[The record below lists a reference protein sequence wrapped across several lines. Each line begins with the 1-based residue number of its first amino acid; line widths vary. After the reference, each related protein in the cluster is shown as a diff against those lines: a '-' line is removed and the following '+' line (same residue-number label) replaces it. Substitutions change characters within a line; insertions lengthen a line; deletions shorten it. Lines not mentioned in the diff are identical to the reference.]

1 MIWDRLLTGSWG
13 EPTSGVGRWPRGWME
28 PLCPPQVPTRARF
41 TFIYQQH
48 RCDHHNSSSPT
59 QQDMEGK
66 CGGGERERERGAGG
80 RKVEKGKIVKRAITV
95 ALQ

>member
-1 MIWDRLLTGSWG
+1 MDGASVSSTGA
-13 EPTSGVGRWPRGWME
+13 PRA
-28 PLCPPQVPTRARF
+28 QI

-59 QQDMEGK
+59 EQDMEGE
-66 CGGGERERERGAGG
+66 CVCVGGG
-80 RKVEKGKIVKRAITV
+80 RKAEKGEIVKRAIAA